1 MLKVLFTLCVCVS
14 MNLLADDPAAALK
27 RLMEGNNRYVH
38 DKLLH
43 PDRTYER
50 RQELKSSQNPF
61 AVVVGCSDSR
71 VSPEIVFDQGIGD
84 LFVVRLAGNV
94 VGPLSQESVHFAAN
108 LGASVVLVLGHENCG
123 AVNAVLLHKA
133 QDFPHIAE
141 HIEPAVA
148 ASKSIRG
155 GSPLENAIKANVR
168 MVVED
173 LKKSPPLVKFIAD
186 KKIEIVG
193 GYYHLG
199 SGEVELLK

>member
-94 VGPLSQESVHFAAN
+94 VGPLCKKASTLQRISVPLSCLCLAMKTAEQSMPSCYTR
-108 LGASVVLVLGHENCG
+108 LKISLI
-123 AVNAVLLHKA
+123 LLSTSSRLLL
-133 QDFPHIAE
+133 P
-141 HIEPAVA
+141 PNPYVA
-148 ASKSIRG
+148 DR
-155 GSPLENAIKANVR
+155 P
-168 MVVED
+168 
-173 LKKSPPLVKFIAD
+173 
-186 KKIEIVG
+186 
-193 GYYHLG
+193 
-199 SGEVELLK
+199 